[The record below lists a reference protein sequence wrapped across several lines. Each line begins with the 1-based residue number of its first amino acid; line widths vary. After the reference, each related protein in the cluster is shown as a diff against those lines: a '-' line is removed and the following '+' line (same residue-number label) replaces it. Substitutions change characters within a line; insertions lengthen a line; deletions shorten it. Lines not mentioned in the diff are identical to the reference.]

1 MTTQEIV
8 KARIEM
14 AVLSA
19 GISGIQFGRG
29 YIDGKEMDKQINK
42 VKQDLYE
49 FIASVEP
56 KNESEVL

>member
-19 GISGIQFGRG
+19 GISGILFGKG
-29 YIDGKEMDKQINK
+29 KITSKEMDRQLAK
-42 VKQDLYE
+42 VKQELYS

-56 KNESEVL
+56 KNESEVI

>member
-8 KARIEM
+8 KSRIEM
-14 AVLSA
+14 AILSA
-19 GISGIQFGRG
+19 GISGILFGK
-29 YIDGKEMDKQINK
+29 GKIKSEEMDRQLVKAKQE
-42 VKQDLYE
+42 LYT